1 VIRDLHGRVSI
12 RSQRGRVYLDM
23 SGTSADHKNLPNA
36 PDDLRGAADRLPPSK
51 RCDVRYF
58 ARKLTLMPPTGSS
71 GPPWRWHLLSDV
83 NAGRVRHPD
92 GEADRR
98 SRHKGRA
105 AGTQAR
111 TIQLPQAPS
120 AWIRAGDRHQPWIIG
135 VPRTPAD
142 GHAGGTPRQ
151 NRPPLRS
158 SKRLPGTSVSLLGIT
173 LSDGRGPGERAQSR
187 RSVSSKAVIWLVA
200 VATQISM
207 FCHGEAGCEIGLR
220 RMR

>member
-1 VIRDLHGRVSI
+1 MAL
-12 RSQRGRVYLDM
+12 
-23 SGTSADHKNLPNA
+23 A
-36 PDDLRGAADRLPPSK
+36 P
-51 RCDVRYF
+51 
-58 ARKLTLMPPTGSS
+58 
-71 GPPWRWHLLSDV
+71 LSDV

-142 GHAGGTPRQ
+142 GHAGGMPRQ

-158 SKRLPGTSVSLLGIT
+158 SKRLPRTSVSLPGIT

-187 RSVSSKAVIWLVA
+187 RYERRERMGVWPQRGSRSGNSVSRPDRQRCASLTLASVADAAAVLRLVEG
-200 VATQISM
+200 V
-207 FCHGEAGCEIGLR
+207 
-220 RMR
+220 